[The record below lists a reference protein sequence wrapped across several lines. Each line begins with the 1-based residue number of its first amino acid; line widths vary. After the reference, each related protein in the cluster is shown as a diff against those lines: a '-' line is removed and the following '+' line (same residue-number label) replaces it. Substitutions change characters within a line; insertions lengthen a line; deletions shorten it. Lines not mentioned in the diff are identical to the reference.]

1 MENNYYK
8 LEEKEIDKIKEI
20 ESITYTDYEI
30 ENDMIKTYAL
40 VNIIED
46 LLCAYHELEEEK
58 EDLEKKMQE
67 DYNPK
72 IENFY
77 EEYGISERDFL

>member
-8 LEEKEIDKIKEI
+8 LEESEINKIKEV
-20 ESITYTDYEI
+20 ENITYTDYEI

-46 LLCAYHELEEEK
+46 LLCAYHNLEEEK

-67 DYNPK
+67 EYKHIEKNPY
-72 IENFY
+72 I
-77 EEYGISERDFL
+77 EYGISEREFH